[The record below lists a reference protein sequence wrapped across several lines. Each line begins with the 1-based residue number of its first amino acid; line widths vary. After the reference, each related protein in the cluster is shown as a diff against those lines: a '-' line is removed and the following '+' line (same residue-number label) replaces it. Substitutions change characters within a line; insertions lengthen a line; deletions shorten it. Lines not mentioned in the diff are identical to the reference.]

1 MTDLNHLHFGHGR
14 FACPGRQLALN
25 NVKMTAAS
33 LLLNFDMRFEK
44 GSFRPKNISVHEM
57 IYPEPGSVAEF
68 GRHLVLK
75 NIPALGIEL
84 ANVAAN

>member
-1 MTDLNHLHFGHGR
+1 MTDPNHLHFGHGR
-14 FACPGRQLALN
+14 FACPGRQLALT

-44 GSFRPKNISVHEM
+44 GSFRPKNISVHE
-57 IYPEPGSVAEF
+57 IIFPEPASLAEF
-68 GRHLVLK
+68 RRHLILK
-75 NIPALGIEL
+75 KIPALDIEL